1 MHRKFKKSGD
11 TTKSKKK
18 KELKEKKIKKKS
30 GVKEKREKKKRI
42 METAI
47 QKLAERYNF
56 DAKEAMHYLQ
66 SGTRRPRIPLPF
78 CGEIMKDW
86 CHGVR
91 LNHGLYSQCTMTQA
105 NGSVYC
111 KTCLGQCNRNS
122 NNEPTYGTIEARAEA
137 GNSYQDPKG
146 KKIVNYEKVL
156 NKLNITKEEANRAA
170 EELGWNIP
178 ESVYEIKER
187 KKGRP
192 AKNKTSTEP
201 KKKRGRGRP
210 RKTTV
215 AAPVVLEETD
225 NLIESLVKA
234 AQAEPTS
241 EHKPEPQAEQ
251 EPEPQAEHKPEPQAE
266 QEPEPQAEHKPEPQ
280 PEPQP
285 ESQAEQEPEPQPEP
299 QPESQAEQEPE
310 SQTEQEPES
319 QTEQE
324 PEEQE
329 DEELDEEEL
338 EVEEYTYN
346 GKTYLLSDDGTLYD
360 AESQEEVG
368 MLNEG
373 VVTLY

>member
-1 MHRKFKKSGD
+1 
-11 TTKSKKK
+11 
-18 KELKEKKIKKKS
+18 
-30 GVKEKREKKKRI
+30 
-42 METAI
+42 MEIAI

-66 SGTRRPRIPLPF
+66 SGSRRPRIPLPF
-78 CGEIMKDW
+78 CGEIMAEW

-105 NGSVYC
+105 KGSVYC
-111 KTCLGQCNRNS
+111 KTCLGQCERNS
-122 NNEPTYGTIEARAEA
+122 TNEPTYGTIEARAKA
-137 GNSYQDPKG
+137 GDSYQDPKG

-156 NKLNITKEEANRAA
+156 KKLNITKEEANRAA
-170 EELGWNIP
+170 EELGWTIP

-192 AKNKTSTEP
+192 AKNKTPSEP

-215 AAPVVLEETD
+215 AAAVVLEETD

-234 AQAEPTS
+234 AQTEPTS
-241 EHKPEPQAEQ
+241 EHKAEPQAEQEPEPTSELKPEQEPEQEQEQEPKQEPEQEPEPQAEQ
-251 EPEPQAEHKPEPQAE
+251 EPE
-266 QEPEPQAEHKPEPQ
+266 
-280 PEPQP
+280 
-285 ESQAEQEPEPQPEP
+285 QEPEPQPT
-299 QPESQAEQEPE
+299 QEPE
-310 SQTEQEPES
+310 QEA
-319 QTEQE
+319 E
-324 PEEQE
+324 PNE

-338 EVEEYTYN
+338 EVEEYMYD